1 MNDYSDIFFLIGAMM
16 LFAILTTNVSRSM
29 VMNNQKLSQ
38 SEVEYEGI
46 ALAHSL
52 IEDAQW
58 ASKNE
63 LNPGN
68 SAFIF
73 QGYTDQNN
81 PKHKKIK
88 LGASGEY
95 TVDFYLYATVK
106 DTSISGSNTDNKVV
120 DVWVTSPYMTDSNDN
135 PPTEYPIKLK
145 FVKSFKN

>member
-52 IEDAQW
+52 IEEAQW
-58 ASKNE
+58 ADEDE

-68 SAFIF
+68 SAYIF
-73 QGYTDQNN
+73 QDYADKND
-81 PKHKKIK
+81 PKREKIK
-88 LGASGEY
+88 LGSSGEY
-95 TVDFYLYATVK
+95 TVDFYLHATVK
-106 DTSISGSNTDNKVV
+106 DTSIPGSNTDNKVV
-120 DVWVTSPYMTDSNDN
+120 DVWVTSQYMTDSNAN